1 MKPTDLSLV
10 STIRERCRVC
20 YTCVREC
27 PAKAIRIAG
36 GQAEVIPSRCIGCGS
51 CVLVCSQ
58 GAKRVLSSVEEVDRL
73 LHSGARV
80 AACVAPSFPAEI
92 GGRDA
97 RHLVGS
103 LRKLGFSLVCE
114 VAFGAD
120 LVARAYRELLAQR
133 PGESFIAT
141 ACPAIVNFVER
152 YHPDLMPHLAPIA
165 SPMLATA
172 RALRARYGADTKIV
186 FIGPCIAKKGEA
198 ATLTGP
204 DRIEAVLTFRE
215 LRDMLETTGIA
226 REDVTLSDFDPPR
239 AGMGG
244 VFPLPR
250 GSLQTAGIDEDLAS
264 SDVVSAD
271 GRSAFPEALQEFSAG
286 QLNAHLLE
294 LLCCR
299 GGCVMGAGMSVEL
312 PPFARRAQI
321 SQHVQSQRASFDR
334 PAWSTEMEQL
344 RDLPMVRGFQPVSQT
359 LPTASPDEIRKVMI
373 EMGKFGPDDEL
384 NCGACGYD
392 TCRAHAVAILRG
404 LAEDEMCLPYTIER
418 LKKTVQKLDLSNTKL
433 ASTQQALVQAEKLAS
448 MGQLAAGI
456 AHEVNNPLG
465 VVLLY
470 AHLLLEAS
478 DPNSAQSKDV
488 AMIVEQA
495 DRCKKIVSGLLNF
508 ARQNKVVLLP
518 TKIADLVESSL
529 HGVVTPPGIEVVVE
543 HQDPSASADLDA
555 DQIRQ
560 VLTNLL
566 TNAVAAMPTGG
577 RLTVR
582 SAVTDEQVL
591 FAVEDTGVGI
601 PKENIKRVFDPFFT
615 TKQMGRGTGLGLAV
629 SYGIVK
635 MHRGN
640 IRLKSN
646 ADLSAGPTGTTF
658 TVTLP
663 RFEQRDESMSFSQPE
678 GDGREDAR

>member
-1 MKPTDLSLV
+1 
-10 STIRERCRVC
+10 
-20 YTCVREC
+20 
-27 PAKAIRIAG
+27 
-36 GQAEVIPSRCIGCGS
+36 
-51 CVLVCSQ
+51 
-58 GAKRVLSSVEEVDRL
+58 
-73 LHSGARV
+73 
-80 AACVAPSFPAEI
+80 
-92 GGRDA
+92 
-97 RHLVGS
+97 
-103 LRKLGFSLVCE
+103 
-114 VAFGAD
+114 
-120 LVARAYRELLAQR
+120 
-133 PGESFIAT
+133 
-141 ACPAIVNFVER
+141 
-152 YHPDLMPHLAPIA
+152 
-165 SPMLATA
+165 MLATA

-215 LRDMLETTGIA
+215 LRDMLASAGSGGD
-226 REDVTLSDFDPPR
+226 DVALSDFDPPR

-250 GSLQTAGIDEDLAS
+250 GSLQTAGIDEDLTS

-299 GGCVMGAGMSVEL
+299 GGCVMGAGMSVAL

-321 SQHVQSQRASFDR
+321 SRHVEIQQAAFDR
-334 PAWSTEMEQL
+334 SAWSREMDQL
-344 RDLPMVRGFQPVSQT
+344 CDLSMGRSFQTVSQS
-359 LPTASPDEIRKVMI
+359 LPTPSPDEIRRVMI

-418 LKKTVQKLDLSNTKL
+418 LKNAVQKLDLSNTKL

-465 VVLLY
+465 IVLLY

-478 DPNSAQSKDV
+478 DQDSPQAKDV

-518 TKIADLVESSL
+518 TKIADLVERSL
-529 HGVVTPPGIEVVVE
+529 RGVLVPAGIEVVVE
-543 HQDPSASADLDA
+543 HQDPAASADLDA

-566 TNAVAAMPTGG
+566 INAVAAMPAGG

-582 SAVTDEQVL
+582 SAFSDEQVL

-601 PKENIKRVFDPFFT
+601 PKENIKRVFEPFFT

-646 ADLSAGPTGTTF
+646 SDLSAGPTGTTF

-663 RFEQRDESMSFSQPE
+663 RFEQRDESMSFSPPE